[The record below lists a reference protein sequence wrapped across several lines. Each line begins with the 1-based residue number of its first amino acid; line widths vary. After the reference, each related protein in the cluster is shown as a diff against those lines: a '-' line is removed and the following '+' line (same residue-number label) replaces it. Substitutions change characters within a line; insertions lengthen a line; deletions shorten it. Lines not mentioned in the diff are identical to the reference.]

1 LSSPSS
7 CFSRSPP
14 NVSWA
19 AASVALGWRIRGVDI
34 AAETIDIPP
43 GTDKNGSRAF
53 EIDRKELR

>member
-1 LSSPSS
+1 
-7 CFSRSPP
+7 
-14 NVSWA
+14 
-19 AASVALGWRIRGVDI
+19 VDI